1 MKLNDIMEKKDEEAT
16 PGTYA
21 GVRFDKDT
29 TKRIKKFA
37 KTNKIPERLES
48 RKLHTTLLYSKK
60 NLPNYKAV
68 GDLDAPLVGKP
79 KSFDVWE
86 SKADD
91 DGEKS
96 NCLVLQYDCP
106 ALSKRHKD
114 LMDEHDAEYDFDE
127 FKPHVTL
134 SYNIGDFDVSTLDP
148 KEIGDI
154 NIVTEYQEELNVGWA
169 KANT

>member
-1 MKLNDIMEKKDEEAT
+1 MKLDDIMEKKEEAK

-21 GVRFDKDT
+21 GVRFDTDT
-29 TKRIKKFA
+29 IKRIKEFA
-37 KTNKIPERLES
+37 KAYKIPERLPS
-48 RKLHTTLLYSKK
+48 DKLHSTLLYSKK
-60 NLPNYKAV
+60 HLPDYQAAGEYDN
-68 GDLDAPLVGKP
+68 PLVGKP

-86 SKADD
+86 SQPDD
-91 DGEKS
+91 DGVKS
-96 NCLVLQYDCP
+96 NCLILQIDCP
-106 ALSKRHKD
+106 TLVARHKE

-148 KEIGDI
+148 KQIGDI
-154 NIVTEYQEELNVGWA
+154 NIATEYQEELNVGWA